1 MVEVLGDIKDG
12 TFAARFIADQDAGA
26 PEFAEFRKKSAEHPI
41 EAVGKELRGLMA
53 WVKSHDDDY
62 VEGSA
67 AR

>member
-1 MVEVLGDIKDG
+1 MTWRPIVGRS
-12 TFAARFIADQDAGA
+12 FSA
-26 PEFAEFRKKSAEHPI
+26 PEFKEFRKKSQEHPI